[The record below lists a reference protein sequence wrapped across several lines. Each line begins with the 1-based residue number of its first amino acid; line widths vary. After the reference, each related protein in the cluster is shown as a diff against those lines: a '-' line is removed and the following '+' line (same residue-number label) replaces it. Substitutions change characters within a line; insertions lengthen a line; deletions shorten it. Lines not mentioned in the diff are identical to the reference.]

1 MGSSPPSRETAPLR
15 VAAKAAD
22 ELDDWLARAAL
33 AGAETD
39 ENAPA
44 LFTLETEAWA
54 DDGDVV
60 AKLRKIGEGRVR
72 L

>member
-1 MGSSPPSRETAPLR
+1 M
-15 VAAKAAD
+15 AAD

-39 ENAPA
+39 ENAPS
-44 LFTLETEAWA
+44 FTLETEAWA